1 MRRPHSGTI
10 AQAGGDPSRPL
21 LPVRSPDGAVWDIAQ
36 LLVSESSPDRVLE
49 ALANALDELVPYD
62 ALTVFQADPALRVL
76 RPVLCRDAYSAEILA
91 MGMIPFGDG
100 IAGRTVEEGTPA
112 LVNDAHLD
120 DRALPIPGTP
130 DEPESLIAIPLVSR
144 GEPKG
149 ALCLYRLGEA
159 NHFTEEEFDQA
170 IRFGQLAALALDNAQ
185 IRSRLETEVV
195 TDHLTGLHNH
205 RYFHERLGE
214 EVRRA
219 SRQRS
224 GVGLLIYDLDD
235 FKRVNDIYGHLAGD
249 QVLQALAAVTRATAR
264 AEDVLCRI
272 GGEEFAVILPAAG
285 LEESLGLAERLRSA
299 VAAATFPA
307 AGRLTVS
314 VGVAVSPAHSS
325 SPRDLIACADLA
337 LLDAKATGKNR
348 VCAFGNWAEDGK
360 TSGAP
365 GRGELRSVAH
375 LRLLQ
380 SLAAKLN
387 RLHDVGAIAE
397 AITVELRGLID
408 YHNCRIHLLQPD
420 GELLLPIAF
429 RGELTEYRGETFE
442 ALVTKVGE
450 GITGWVAEHGRS
462 YYSPNTADDTIAVPI
477 AGTPD
482 VDESLLVVPL
492 RHGDRVV
499 GTIALSKLGIEQ
511 FDQDDMRLLEVLASH
526 AAVALENARLLQ
538 MERESA
544 EISRA
549 LLELSEVLTRARTTD
564 AVLDDALAAI
574 PALLRCQ
581 EVQGWVRDEATGDF
595 RMVRS
600 RGLPPEI
607 GERLRSLVIPGW
619 VGHQVIS
626 SAVQPFVVPVEV
638 IEAFPQEF
646 QVRGSARPVLCA
658 PLRWEP
664 DGLAIIAAVA
674 PDRDTTFS
682 ERDLRLAGGLA
693 DITSLALGNAGRF
706 TELERAYVS
715 TIEALANALE
725 AKDEYT
731 GDHARALA
739 EMAMAVGA
747 ELGLSAERLKM
758 LELAALFHDIGKIG
772 VPSEI
777 IRKAGPLTAGER
789 SIVRRHPEIG
799 EQILAPVPFLQAIRP
814 MVRACHERWDGK
826 GYPDGLLAEGIP
838 LEARIVFVC
847 DAYHAMTTDRPY
859 RSALPEPEA
868 VRRLRRGAGK
878 QFDPR
883 IVEAFVGLH
892 ARGGIHPH

>member
-1 MRRPHSGTI
+1 
-10 AQAGGDPSRPL
+10 
-21 LPVRSPDGAVWDIAQ
+21 
-36 LLVSESSPDRVLE
+36 
-49 ALANALDELVPYD
+49 
-62 ALTVFQADPALRVL
+62 
-76 RPVLCRDAYSAEILA
+76 
-91 MGMIPFGDG
+91 
-100 IAGRTVEEGTPA
+100 
-112 LVNDAHLD
+112 
-120 DRALPIPGTP
+120 
-130 DEPESLIAIPLVSR
+130 
-144 GEPKG
+144 
-149 ALCLYRLGEA
+149 
-159 NHFTEEEFDQA
+159 
-170 IRFGQLAALALDNAQ
+170 
-185 IRSRLETEVV
+185 LETEVV

-219 SRQRS
+219 SRQRT
-224 GVGLLIYDLDD
+224 GVGLLIYDIDD
-235 FKRVNDIYGHLAGD
+235 FKRVNDIYGHLTGD
-249 QVLQALAAVTRATAR
+249 QVLQALAAVSRATAR
-264 AEDVLCRI
+264 SEDVLCRI
-272 GGEEFAVILPAAG
+272 GGEEFAVILPGAA
-285 LEESLGLAERLRSA
+285 LEESLALAERLRAA
-299 VAAATFPA
+299 VAAATFPT

-360 TSGAP
+360 AAGAHD
-365 GRGELRSVAH
+365 RGELRSVAH

-397 AITVELRGLID
+397 AILVELRGLID

-442 ALVTKVGE
+442 ALVTQVGE
-450 GITGWVAEHGRS
+450 GITGWVAQRGQP

-492 RHGDRVV
+492 HHGDRIV
-499 GTIALSKLGIEQ
+499 GTIALSKLGIDQ

-544 EISRA
+544 ETSGA
-549 LLELSEVLTRARTTD
+549 LLELSEVMTRARSVD
-564 AVLDDALAAI
+564 AVLDEALAAI
-574 PALLRCQ
+574 PPLLRCE
-581 EVQGWVRDEATGDF
+581 EVQAWVRDEEAGDF
-595 RMVRS
+595 RMARS
-600 RGLPPEI
+600 RGLSNDASD
-607 GERLRSLVIPGW
+607 RLRALSIPGW
-619 VGHQVIS
+619 VGSQVLA
-626 SAVQPFVVPVEV
+626 SAKVPFVVPAEVVEGLPR
-638 IEAFPQEF
+638 EFPIAA
-646 QVRGSARPVLCA
+646 RPRPVLCA

-664 DGLAIIAAVA
+664 DGLAIIAVV
-674 PDRDTTFS
+674 PTEEDRTFS
-682 ERDLRLAGGLA
+682 ERDLRLVGGLA
-693 DITSLALGNAGRF
+693 DIASLALGNAGRF

-739 EMAMAVGA
+739 EMALAVGA
-747 ELGLSAERLKM
+747 EVGLSGERLKM

-777 IRKAGPLTAGER
+777 IRKPGPLTAGER
-789 SIVRRHPEIG
+789 TIVRRHPEIG
-799 EQILAPVPFLQAIRP
+799 EQILAPVPFLQPIRR

-826 GYPDGLLAEGIP
+826 GYPDGLTGEGIP

-847 DAYHAMTTDRPY
+847 DAFHAMTTDRPY
-859 RSALPEPEA
+859 RSALPEGEA

-878 QFDPR
+878 QFDPQ

-892 ARGGIHPH
+892 SRGGIHPH